1 MAQAQL
7 FSIPAGVS
15 AVRDVNHMSASLQ
28 SIRGPVLAL
37 DLGEKRVG
45 VALSDELL
53 ISIRRL
59 TPIAR
64 SNWKKLLSD
73 VAALI
78 QSFDAQTVVIGL
90 PLNLDGSQG
99 PAASAAEEIAR
110 KFSLSLTVPVF
121 LQDERLSSVEANE
134 RLRREGLDTD
144 EIKRAI
150 DSEAAV
156 IVLRDFLAVTQD
168 QDKAV
173 FEG

>member
-7 FSIPAGVS
+7 FHIPSSFS
-15 AVRDVNHMSASLQ
+15 ATLDVNHMSASLR

-37 DLGEKRVG
+37 DLGKKRVG

-59 TPIAR
+59 PPIAR
-64 SNWKKLLSD
+64 SNWKKLLAD

-78 QSFDAQTVVIGL
+78 QRFDAQTVVIGL

-134 RLRREGLDTD
+134 RLRREGLDTE

-156 IVLRDFLAVTQD
+156 VVLRDFLAITQD
-168 QDKAV
+168 QDRAV